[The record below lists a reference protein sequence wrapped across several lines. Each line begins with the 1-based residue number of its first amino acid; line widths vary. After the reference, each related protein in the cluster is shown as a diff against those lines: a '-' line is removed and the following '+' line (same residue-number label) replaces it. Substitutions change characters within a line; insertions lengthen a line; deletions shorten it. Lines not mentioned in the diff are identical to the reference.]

1 MFTGV
6 WESIRSPVTKDIL
19 FHVAEH
25 ERYNPPK
32 PAQNKDLMP
41 PPAKIPK
48 RWKTSHARLAM
59 KSSSSSAVAREWIHL
74 LLQRI
79 FFIIFLSVPRTNFI
93 PVVCLYLYNHFFVD
107 FLFNDVVYIAICAEE
122 VRGLFVWLYRYVSWC
137 TAHKGKF
144 KYTFIIY
151 IGLCDKIKKTDFVHY
166 FFSLNNKH
174 LVITHDTQM
183 CYLWLAHWKWQI
195 LYMCFY
201 HAVKFI

>member
-1 MFTGV
+1 MKNVACTSSHEIILILSCRQRV
-6 WESIRSPVTKDIL
+6 NSPAT
-19 FHVAEH
+19 
-25 ERYNPPK
+25 
-32 PAQNKDLMP
+32 
-41 PPAKIPK
+41 AKN
-48 RWKTSHARLAM
+48 
-59 KSSSSSAVAREWIHL
+59 
-74 LLQRI
+74 

-107 FLFNDVVYIAICAEE
+107 FLFNDVVYVAICAEE

-151 IGLCDKIKKTDFVHY
+151 IDLCDKIKKTDFVHY